1 MELNLPANLNV
12 KLELTAEQLRQLIS
26 EAALKSVPG
35 YSRAEV
41 TFNIDTL
48 YDIRDTVLGQMLKS
62 VTVSLSNPT

>member
-12 KLELTAEQLRQLIS
+12 KLELTAEQLKQLIS

-35 YSRAEV
+35 YSRGEV
-41 TFNIDTL
+41 TFNTDTIF
-48 YDIRDTVLGQMLKS
+48 DKNNIALGQRLKS

>member
-35 YSRAEV
+35 YSKAEV
-41 TFNIDTL
+41 TFNTDTL
-48 YDIRDTVLGQMLKS
+48 YNRDDIALGQRLRS
-62 VTVSLSNPT
+62 ATVSLSNPT

>member
-26 EAALKSVPG
+26 GAALKSVPG

-41 TFNIDTL
+41 TFNTDTL
-48 YDIRDTVLGQMLKS
+48 YDRNDTALGQRLKG